1 MHPQT
6 CACMHACMH
15 ARTHIDTHTHT
26 LTHSHTPYTDSH
38 TSTMICDKTK
48 SIHIYRDVSSKKIGT
63 GCASL
68 DTAAASRFTAL
79 ARRLLSRLSHL
90 PANSQN
96 LSIVQIQFFFWFW
109 WTLFFR
115 LQFLARNTL
124 SVRTRCS
131 RAIFSRQNR
140 QIHQKKKWER
150 KRIHTQPRNGPHC
163 CVETSTLIIFVF
175 FENFR
180 NLSRQI
186 CAYFKML

>member
-6 CACMHACMH
+6 CACMQACMH

-109 WTLFFR
+109 WTLFFSVTIFGAKHAKR
-115 LQFLARNTL
+115 PYTVFPSDFFAAKSANPPTKKNEKEKEFTLNLATVHIVASKLQHSL
-124 SVRTRCS
+124 SLS
-131 RAIFSRQNR
+131 SL
-140 QIHQKKKWER
+140 
-150 KRIHTQPRNGPHC
+150 RIL
-163 CVETSTLIIFVF
+163 EI
-175 FENFR
+175 
-180 NLSRQI
+180 
-186 CAYFKML
+186 